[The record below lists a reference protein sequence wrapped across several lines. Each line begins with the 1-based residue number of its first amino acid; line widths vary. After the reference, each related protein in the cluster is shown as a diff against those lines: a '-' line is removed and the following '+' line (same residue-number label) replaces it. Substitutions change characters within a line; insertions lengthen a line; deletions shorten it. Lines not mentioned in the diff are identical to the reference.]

1 MPWYNISVQLPKMQ
15 KNKVASGKNDLQSVE
30 ECGLSGAVEAEDE
43 DAHLLR
49 AEEVAEVAHE
59 PAHPGADPLPSSQM
73 SNGPSNLFGLMMW
86 AMLTSKPGRQVA
98 EWWAGER
105 RANHSTRKVQRVN
118 TNAMPNSMDD
128 IFHHVDHSYGHD
140 SGTVSEDGACYACR
154 DDEGVTH

>member
-1 MPWYNISVQLPKMQ
+1 MRELTNNFPMKQYC
-15 KNKVASGKNDLQSVE
+15 KNLAKDDLQSVE

-86 AMLTSKPGRQVA
+86 AMLTSKTHSQ
-98 EWWAGER
+98 AGKWLASGGPARDEPI
-105 RANHSTRKVQRVN
+105 TQREKYS
-118 TNAMPNSMDD
+118 A
-128 IFHHVDHSYGHD
+128 
-140 SGTVSEDGACYACR
+140 
-154 DDEGVTH
+154 